1 MLKVVAPAD
10 PDYVSTCARL
20 CDRGADL
27 PREIEDRARAIVDD
41 VRARGDAAL
50 LEWTARLEQRTLTA
64 ATLEVPAA
72 EWQRAADGVAPAV
85 QRALERAAE
94 RIRHFHVRQREQA
107 WSFEA
112 GGATLG
118 LRVDPLARVGLY
130 APGGTARYPSS
141 VLMTAVPA
149 AVAGVGEVVLVTPG
163 PSPEVLAAARI
174 AGVDRVFQIGGA
186 QAIGAL
192 AYGTATVPR
201 CDKIVGPGNAYVAA
215 AKRLVFGTCDIDS
228 VAGPSEIL
236 VIADA
241 AADPRHVAA
250 DLLSQAEHDT
260 AAWPVLVT
268 PSRALADAV
277 AAECVRQ
284 VATLPRREIAE
295 AALRGQGVAVVV
307 ADLAEAVRF
316 ANRFA
321 PEHTELVVADARSWV
336 EALRTSGA
344 IFVGSHTPEAVGDYV
359 AGPNHVLPT
368 AGTARWASPL
378 GVWDFIKRTTVIEYS
393 AAALAEQAEDIV
405 ALATVE
411 GLDAHGRSVTIR
423 AGDK

>member
-1 MLKVVAPAD
+1 MLRIIAPAD
-10 PDYVSTCARL
+10 PDYAAACARL
-20 CDRGADL
+20 CERGADI
-27 PREIEDRARAIVDD
+27 PREIEERARAIVDD

-50 LEWTARLEQRTLTA
+50 IEWTATLERRTLTPD
-64 ATLEVPAA
+64 TLELTG
-72 EWQRAADGVAPAV
+72 WQDTSVAPAV
-85 QRALERAAE
+85 EQALARAAQ
-94 RIRHFHVRQREQA
+94 RIRHFHERQREQS
-107 WSFEA
+107 WSFEV
-112 GGATLG
+112 GGAQLG
-118 LRVDPLARVGLY
+118 LRVEPLARVGLY

-149 AVAGVGEVVLVTPG
+149 TVAGVGELILVTPG

-201 CDKIVGPGNAYVAA
+201 VDKIVGPGNAYVAA

-228 VAGPSEIL
+228 VAGPSEVLI
-236 VIADA
+236 IADA

-250 DLLSQAEHDT
+250 DLLAQAEHDS

-268 PSRALADAV
+268 PSRALAEAA
-277 AAECVRQ
+277 AAECARQ
-284 VATLPRREIAE
+284 VATLPRRAIAE
-295 AALRGQGVAVVV
+295 AALRAQGAAVVV
-307 ADLAEAVRF
+307 ADLPEAIRF

-321 PEHTELVVADARSWV
+321 PEHTELLVAQPRAWV

-344 IFVGSHTPEAVGDYV
+344 IFVGAHTPEAVGDYV

-378 GVWDFIKRTTVIEYS
+378 GVWDYLKRTTVIEYS
-393 AAALAEQAEDIV
+393 ALALAEQADEITT
-405 ALATVE
+405 LSEVE
-411 GLDAHGRSVTIR
+411 GLHAHGRSVTVRITHEE
-423 AGDK
+423 